1 MFINLVG
8 NTPLSLPGPGPGA
21 LLSGQD
27 NLSSGT
33 QSDGFCSDHGN
44 QQHWQMTGQ
53 TDSRITSGL
62 NCTEVIISD
71 YHDQDHYRYTDSTF
85 LTSLPCTHR
94 C

>member
-8 NTPLSLPGPGPGA
+8 NTPLRLPGPGA

-33 QSDGFCSDHGN
+33 QSDGFCSDRGN

-71 YHDQDHYRYTDSTF
+71 YHDQDHYRYPDSTF
-85 LTSLPCTHR
+85 LMSLPRTHR